1 MIKPMLT
8 MVKNSGISVF
18 LFAIY
23 LCCALGFY
31 TPQVY
36 ALAYLDSISGT
47 ITDIGTKIMKDMQN
61 DEGMT
66 ANILEKLNGKTLQA
80 QYGNPQKKEPESAQ
94 LYKKI
99 LQGSADIIADTAKGQ
114 YAAGDYSAKGFIDA
128 LTGQLGEL
136 TQEYNEWEK
145 KMNDAIEAEEK
156 EKLNKKMAMQKQ
168 MVLLQSQRS
177 ALDSLIEQ
185 ESTPEREA
193 QLDALDLAIADMALQ
208 IKQND
213 EKDVMTTSNVKKN
226 KRKMNKLKKKIEKA
240 TAELSEDKIQ
250 EKMQTE
256 LMKLF
261 DIEPNKEEEEIYETA
276 ISKLFLHEDE
286 TDNPQNVQRVIDERN
301 REYYDAIKN
310 ALETVVITR
319 DSITTTNQHSVACT
333 DASTKEA
340 DGVFGAMGLR
350 QCVELQNSIA
360 AAGYLEIMLA
370 MMQLQTTSEMI
381 NWKNKYRLRDY
392 DKDFT
397 KFNLDDYLLTKED
410 LLSKL
415 KNQSKDKFKDVLKNK
430 IKGFF

>member
-1 MIKPMLT
+1 MRKPT
-8 MVKNSGISVF
+8 RTIIKNSGISIF
-18 LFAIY
+18 LFVIY
-23 LCCALGFY
+23 ICCALSLY

-36 ALAYLDSISGT
+36 ALAYLDSISGI
-47 ITDIGTKIMKDMQN
+47 ITDIGTKILKDMQN

-66 ANILEKLNGKTLQA
+66 ATIMEKLNGKTLQPKD
-80 QYGNPQKKEPESAQ
+80 NESEK
-94 LYKKI
+94 LYVKI
-99 LQGSADIIADTAKGQ
+99 LKKSADVAVDVAKGQ
-114 YAAGDYSAKGFIDA
+114 YAASDYSTKGLMEA

-185 ESTPEREA
+185 ESTPERVA

-213 EKDVMTTSNVKKN
+213 EKDVMTTSKVRKT
-226 KRKMNKLKKKIEKA
+226 KRKMNKLKKKIEEA
-240 TAELSEDKIQ
+240 SAELSEDKVQ
-250 EKMQTE
+250 ALMQTE
-256 LMKLF
+256 LMELF
-261 DIEPNKEEEEIYETA
+261 GIDPNKEEDEIYETA
-276 ISKLFLHEDE
+276 ISKLFLREDE
-286 TDNPQNVQRVIDERN
+286 TDNPQNVQRVVDERN

-310 ALETVVITR
+310 ALETVVVTR
-319 DSITTTNQHSVACT
+319 ESITTTNEHSVACA

-340 DGVFGAMGLR
+340 DGVFGALGLR

-381 NWKNKYRLRDY
+381 KWKNKYRLRDY

-410 LLSKL
+410 LLAKL
-415 KNQSKDKFKDVLKNK
+415 KNQTKDKFKDGLKNK